1 MRFGV
6 DFPISS
12 EYSEPGLLAQLA
24 LDAEHAGWD
33 GCFVWDHI
41 RLGESEPVA
50 DPWIALAAMAAG
62 TERIRL
68 GPLVTPLY
76 RRHPWRVAR
85 ESVALDR
92 LSSGRSILGV
102 GVGSD
107 LFGEITM
114 IQGPLKDS
122 VRAEMLDESLNII
135 TGLWSGEQFSF
146 TGKYY
151 SIKQAQF
158 LPRPLQSPRIPIW
171 VAGTWPNKAPFRRAA
186 RYDGAVPVIG
196 NLATSLTVKQVRELV
211 EFIQRYRKGGP
222 TFDIVKFGATSGERN
237 KDIDL
242 VTSYTAA
249 GATWWVETVV
259 PGRQSLSDVRRHIR
273 RGPPTI

>member
-6 DFPISS
+6 DFPISG
-12 EYSEPGLLAQLA
+12 EFSEPRLLAQLA
-24 LDAEHAGWD
+24 LDAENAGWD

-102 GVGSD
+102 GLGSD
-107 LFGEITM
+107 LFGEISM

-122 VRAEMLDESLNII
+122 VRAEMLDESLSII
-135 TGLWSGEQFSF
+135 TGLWGGEQFSF
-146 TGKYY
+146 VGKYY

-196 NLATSLTVKQVRELV
+196 NLATSLTVKQLRELV
-211 EFIQRYRKGGP
+211 EFIENYRKDGP
-222 TFDIVKFGATSGERN
+222 PFDIVKFGATSGERN

-242 VTSYTAA
+242 VTSYATV

-259 PGRQSLSDVRRHIR
+259 PGCHSLADVRRHICQ
-273 RGPPTI
+273 GPPAI

>member
-6 DFPISS
+6 DFPISG
-12 EYSEPGLLAQLA
+12 EYSEPRLLAQLA
-24 LDAEHAGWD
+24 LDAENGGWD

-62 TERIRL
+62 TERIKL

-107 LFGEITM
+107 LFGEISM

-122 VRAEMLDESLNII
+122 VRAGMLDESLSII

-146 TGKYY
+146 AGKYY

-196 NLATSLTVKQVRELV
+196 NLATSLTVRQVRELV
-211 EFIQRYRKGGP
+211 EFIQRYRKDGP
-222 TFDIVKFGATSGERN
+222 PFDIVKFGATSDERN

-242 VTSYTAA
+242 VTSYAAA

-259 PGRQSLSDVRRHIR
+259 PGGQSLSDVRRHICQ
-273 RGPPTI
+273 GPPTI